1 MRFEFAT
8 AGRIVFGSGASSE
21 VPSIARSLGQRLL
34 LVTHR
39 SFASLNPALTIPL
52 KAAATEILEIAG
64 EPDFE
69 RVRLGTALGLNAGCD
84 HVVAVGGG
92 STIDAA
98 KAIAMLLS
106 NGGDPLDYAE
116 VIGAAR
122 PIEKPPVPWIA
133 VPTTSGAGAEA
144 TRNAVLRSPEH
155 AVKVSLRSP
164 SMLPTVAVVD
174 PDLTRSLPP
183 SITSTTGLDALSQVL
198 EPFVSRKANPLTDA
212 LCREGLTRIG
222 RSLLRAVQDG
232 HDSAA
237 REDMSLGALLG
248 GMALANA
255 GLGAVHGF
263 AAPIGGA
270 FDAPHGAVCA
280 ALLAPVMEENL
291 FAADIPIRERYT
303 EAARLLTG
311 QTTASADDG
320 VNWIRTLTIN
330 LSIPG
335 LAAYGLS
342 ETHVPDLCEKAAR
355 ASSMQGNPIALSRAR
370 LASILR
376 AAL

>member
-1 MRFEFAT
+1 MRLEFAT
-8 AGRIVFGSGASSE
+8 AGRIVFGSGTSSE
-21 VPSIARSLGQRLL
+21 VPGIAQSLGRRLL
-34 LVTHR
+34 LIAHR
-39 SFASLNPALTIPL
+39 SFAGLNPALTTPL
-52 KAAATEILEIAG
+52 KTAAAETFEIAG

-69 RVRLGTALGLNAGCD
+69 RVRLGTTLGRNAGCD

-92 STIDAA
+92 SAIDAA

-122 PIEKPPVPWIA
+122 PIEKPPLPWMA
-133 VPTTSGAGAEA
+133 VPTTAGAGAEA

-174 PDLTRSLPP
+174 PDLTHSLPR

-212 LCREGLTRIG
+212 LCREGLIRIG
-222 RSLLRAVQDG
+222 RSLLRATQVG
-232 HDSAA
+232 SDSAA

-270 FDAPHGAVCA
+270 FNAPHGAVCA
-280 ALLAPVMEENL
+280 ALLAPVMEANL
-291 FAADIPIRERYT
+291 AAANPSLRGRYI

-311 QTTASADDG
+311 RTDASAEDG
-320 VNWIRTLTIN
+320 VKWVRTLTTN

-335 LAAYGLS
+335 LAAYGLT
-342 ETHVPDLCEKAAR
+342 EAHIPDLCEKALR
-355 ASSMQGNPIALSRAR
+355 ASSMQGNPVPLPLTT
-370 LASILR
+370 LATILR

>member
-8 AGRIVFGSGASSE
+8 AGRIVFGSGTSSE
-21 VPSIARSLGQRLL
+21 VPSIAQALGRRLL
-34 LVTHR
+34 LITHR
-39 SFASLNPALTIPL
+39 SFAALNPALTTPL
-52 KAAATEILEIAG
+52 KTAAAETFEIAG

-69 RVRLGTALGLNAGCD
+69 RVRLGTALGRNAKCD

-116 VIGAAR
+116 VVGAAQ

-164 SMLPTVAVVD
+164 FMLPTVAVVD

-183 SITSTTGLDALSQVL
+183 LVTSTTGLDALSQVL

-212 LCREGLTRIG
+212 LCREGLMRIG

-248 GMALANA
+248 GMALANG

-280 ALLAPVMEENL
+280 ALLAPVMEANL
-291 FAADIPIRERYT
+291 AAGTPSIRERYS

-311 QTTASADDG
+311 RNDASAEDG
-320 VNWIRTLTIN
+320 VTWVRTLTTN
-330 LSIPG
+330 LSISG
-335 LAAYGLS
+335 LATYGLA
-342 ETHVPDLCEKAAR
+342 ETHIPDLCEKALR
-355 ASSMQGNPIALSRAR
+355 ASSMQGNPVPHPSTALAQ
-370 LASILR
+370 ILR

>member
-1 MRFEFAT
+1 
-8 AGRIVFGSGASSE
+8 
-21 VPSIARSLGQRLL
+21 
-34 LVTHR
+34 
-39 SFASLNPALTIPL
+39 
-52 KAAATEILEIAG
+52 
-64 EPDFE
+64 
-69 RVRLGTALGLNAGCD
+69 
-84 HVVAVGGG
+84 
-92 STIDAA
+92 
-98 KAIAMLLS
+98 
-106 NGGDPLDYAE
+106 
-116 VIGAAR
+116 
-122 PIEKPPVPWIA
+122 
-133 VPTTSGAGAEA
+133 
-144 TRNAVLRSPEH
+144 
-155 AVKVSLRSP
+155 
-164 SMLPTVAVVD
+164 
-174 PDLTRSLPP
+174 
-183 SITSTTGLDALSQVL
+183 
-198 EPFVSRKANPLTDA
+198 
-212 LCREGLTRIG
+212 
-222 RSLLRAVQDG
+222 
-232 HDSAA
+232 
-237 REDMSLGALLG
+237 MSLGALLG

>member
-8 AGRIVFGSGASSE
+8 AGRIHFGAGTSSN
-21 VPSIARSLGQRLL
+21 VPSLAKNLGRRLL
-34 LVTHR
+34 LVAHR
-39 SFASLNPALTIPL
+39 SFGSLDPALTAPL
-52 KAAATEILEIAG
+52 RHSAIETVEISG

-69 RVRLGTALGLNAGCD
+69 RVRLGTDIGRDAGCD
-84 HVVAVGGG
+84 HVIAVGGG

-116 VIGAAR
+116 VIGDGR

-133 VPTTSGAGAEA
+133 VPTTAGAGAEA

-155 AVKVSLRSP
+155 HVKVSLRSP
-164 SMLPTVAVVD
+164 HMLPTLAVVD
-174 PDLTRSLPP
+174 PDLTRTLPP
-183 SITSTTGLDALSQVL
+183 EVTASTGLDALSQVL

-212 LCREGLTRIG
+212 LCREGIARIG
-222 RSLLRAVQDG
+222 GSLLRAFHDG
-232 HDSAA
+232 RDAAA

-248 GMALANA
+248 GIALANA

-263 AAPIGGA
+263 AAPIGGS
-270 FDAPHGAVCA
+270 FNAPHGAVCA
-280 ALLAPVMEENL
+280 ALLAPVMEANL
-291 FAADIPIRERYT
+291 VAADNALQARYA
-303 EAARLLTG
+303 EVARLLTG
-311 QTTASADDG
+311 RSNASAEDG
-320 VNWIRTLTIN
+320 IRWIRALTAD

-342 ETHVPDLCEKAAR
+342 ENHIPDLCEKALR
-355 ASSMQGNPIALSRAR
+355 ASSMQGNPVSFNSTT